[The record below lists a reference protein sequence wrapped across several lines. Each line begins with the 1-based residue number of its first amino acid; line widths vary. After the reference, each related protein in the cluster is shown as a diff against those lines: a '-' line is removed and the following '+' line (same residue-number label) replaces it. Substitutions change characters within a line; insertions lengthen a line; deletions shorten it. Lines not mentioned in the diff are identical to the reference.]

1 MSALSI
7 RVALAVATAALLGS
21 SCDLYTRD
29 PLFCCVD
36 LAECKADRAP
46 DLVPCTKPG
55 EVCDTTLDICVP
67 DPSIDLCDQPTDC
80 SAPRPACVDGQCVE
94 CGDDT
99 ACPATSPSCSPTHA
113 CQACED
119 ETACARFADTP
130 HCAPAGGCVEC
141 RMGTPG
147 DCTEAGRPVCDSG
160 ACRACSAGSECA
172 SGICNLAGGSCVN
185 EAEAV
190 YVAKGGSD
198 ASPCSRSQPC
208 ASLRRGVAQASPT
221 RPWILVAAS
230 AQPYEEDAT
239 VSIAGATLTILGQG
253 ATLTPTRNGTAALE
267 ISGAA
272 NVTIEGLR
280 VANAGGTSG
289 DGVICRNQNA
299 DSPTLTLRGVIIGNN
314 GGQGVKATSCTLDI
328 AGAAIELNT
337 GGGISVTG
345 GSATITRSSV
355 ARNTGGGISIAGGS
369 ATIINNMITANG
381 GPGSSV
387 GGVKLDSVSGLS
399 FLFNTVG
406 GNVTL
411 SEAFAA
417 GIQCSALSPVTLSN
431 NIVHGAA
438 ASQVASPAPNCSF
451 SFNLSNQAL
460 GGTNVST
467 TAPTASLFVQPDQ
480 GDYHLAAGNPA
491 VGAASP
497 SSTTDVDFDGDARPA
512 PAGSRADIGA
522 DEIVQ

>member
-46 DLVPCTKPG
+46 DLVPCTKLG

-67 DPSIDLCDQPTDC
+67 DPSIDLCDQPSDC

-141 RMGTPG
+141 RMGTPS

-160 ACRACSAGSECA
+160 ACRACSAGNECA

-185 EAEAV
+185 ETEAV

-280 VANAGGTSG
+280 VAEAGGTSG
-289 DGVICRNQNA
+289 DGIICRNQNA
-299 DSPTLTLRGVIIGNN
+299 DSPTLTLRGVIIESN
-314 GGQGVKATSCTLDI
+314 GGQGVKATACTLD
-328 AGAAIELNT
+328 
-337 GGGISVTG
+337 
-345 GSATITRSSV
+345 ITRSSV
-355 ARNTGGGISIAGGS
+355 RRNAGGGITVAGGS
-369 ATIINNMITANG
+369 ATIVNNMIIANG

-399 FLFNTVG
+399 FVFNTVG
-406 GNVTL
+406 GNATL

-417 GIQCSALSPVTLSN
+417 GIQCSALSSVTLSN

-438 ASQVASPAPNCSF
+438 AGQVASPAPNCSF
-451 SFNLSNQAL
+451 TFNLSNQSL

-467 TAPTASLFVQPDQ
+467 AAPAASLFVQPDE

-491 VGAASP
+491 AGAASP

-522 DEIVQ
+522 DEIAQ